1 MTDSLFTADQ
11 ALVFELEM
19 SDWSDDRLVA
29 FAHAHKTSC
38 PQLQLRLMSE
48 ELEHRLGWDM
58 ARLVLAF

>member
-1 MTDSLFTADQ
+1 MTTSLFTDDDAFLFD
-11 ALVFELEM
+11 LEM

-29 FAHAHKTSC
+29 FARDNKRSC

-58 ARLVLAF
+58 ARAVLSF